1 MVVNKNKK
9 KQRDS
14 LEEICKKQN
23 VDFNSLETLLDSAT
37 TRMLQNN
44 NRGYHQLKIDDVIKK
59 AIR

>member
-1 MVVNKNKK
+1 MSMNKNRI
-9 KQRDS
+9 KQRES
-14 LEEICKKQN
+14 LKEICKEKN
-23 VDFNSLETLLDSAT
+23 VDYNSLETLLDSAT